1 MSRKGAHRK
10 ENLYSYD
17 WQQEM
22 ILHSMAEMESRLG
35 NLANANKYFDQSL
48 ALTRTMAS
56 KWGSPLSYALI
67 MRSGRMLDQGDLK
80 EARRS
85 LQEALSDATRRNDRY
100 WRAEV
105 FDSWGDLSLEEDRL
119 AQAAQQY
126 EQALAMQAEVGNT
139 EAVAG
144 IRLDL
149 GIVAIEQG
157 DPKRAE
163 SVAREALELARKDR
177 NAESESSA
185 EMVLANALLA
195 QGRYSEAAKEIEN
208 ARSIWRKEHPQFD
221 VLILQARI
229 DAALN
234 KTEQGEKSLNDVI
247 AAATKTG
254 QVRYVFMARL
264 ALGECEMKSGNA
276 TEGKARLTALQKDAK
291 AKGFNLVARKAGAA
305 AKA

>member
-1 MSRKGAHRK
+1 M
-10 ENLYSYD
+10 
-17 WQQEM
+17 
-22 ILHSMAEMESRLG
+22 
-35 NLANANKYFDQSL
+35 
-48 ALTRTMAS
+48 
-56 KWGSPLSYALI
+56 
-67 MRSGRMLDQGDLK
+67 SGRMLDQGDLK